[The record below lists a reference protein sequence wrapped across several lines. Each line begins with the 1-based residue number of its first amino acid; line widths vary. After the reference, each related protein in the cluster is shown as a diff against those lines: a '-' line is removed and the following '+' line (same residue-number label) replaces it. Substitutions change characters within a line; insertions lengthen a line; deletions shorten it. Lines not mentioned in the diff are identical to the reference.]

1 MEAVEVMEAMRV
13 VTVDS
18 RVVGL
23 IWVGA
28 AATVEAI
35 SKGSLMRITL
45 GWEDMVARDSGMG
58 QALQEAAEAGLTVEA
73 TEEVMVGGP

>member
-28 AATVEAI
+28 EATVEAI
-35 SKGSLMRITL
+35 SKGSLMRITV
-45 GWEDMVARDSGMG
+45 GWEDMVARDSATA
-58 QALQEAAEAGLTVEA
+58 ALQEAAEAGLTGEATVEA
-73 TEEVMVGGP
+73 MVGDP